1 VGGIQRIERI
11 WHGAVPVAKSDEY
24 LERMRTVALPDY
36 KSTVGNRGAFCLHRV
51 DGDVAHFNMLTFWE
65 DIEAIKRFAG
75 NDFESARYYDFD
87 RSFLIEL
94 EPIVRHYTIYDK

>member
-1 VGGIQRIERI
+1 MIARI

-51 DGDVAHFNMLTFWE
+51 QGNVAHFNMLTFWE
-65 DIEAIKRFAG
+65 DIDAIKRFAG

-94 EPIVRHYTIYDK
+94 EPNVQHYTIYD

>member
-1 VGGIQRIERI
+1 MIARI
-11 WHGAVPVAKSDEY
+11 WHGAVPVAKSEEY
-24 LERMRTVALPDY
+24 LARMRTVALPDY

-51 DGDVAHFNMLTFWE
+51 EGDVAHFNMLTFWE
-65 DIEAIKRFAG
+65 DIDAIKRFAG

-94 EPIVRHYTIYDK
+94 EPNVLHYTIYDS